1 MPIGMNGLNLAF
13 LGAQLA
19 GIATFLA
26 PLEPVEQAHPAG
38 DGQGGAQRAEVTA
51 EHLAGEDIDHQQD
64 HRVEHEPPLAV
75 ELEHDGGLERL
86 YLGGLLGQHHR
97 FQEDAEQYQQD
108 DVLDGPQPL
117 VHREGQLVLGISQL
131 ARVIVDTL
139 LQRTEGA
146 QPAAEHAPTPE
157 QDAGGGEGPEDED
170 HRIAEEQFPAELGYQ
185 GMHEGQHVDHRQ
197 LPQRIPADEHHGEGQ
212 VAVAQPAQEGRMPGE
227 GVLEEQDDGQQQQG
241 NQDHADLKA
250 LLVPDVD
257 PHRPVGLLDGAQLLG
272 GGFGALDV
280 VLGCLV
286 RQLEGDKCAVYR
298 PGLAAYQQLQGPG
311 GARIEQS
318 ILTQDEHPQLL
329 EARRA
334 VGHEVIQALVIQVAE
349 AVDVAELSDL
359 EAIVDATADKARALV
374 GVPAIAQHGKGVFAG
389 LEILHQETV
398 LVVAQQV
405 AADGRRIQVGHVQV
419 DEGLFKL
426 VRRHLIDLFGSGA
439 DKGLIDL
446 GIAQQQAADGS
457 IPDQFGPAGWPIDLL
472 EHSGRATAGQGIAL
486 DQPRAAPTSWA
497 ARITISLTT
506 MTVTVAPA
514 TASTVT
520 ASGSFE
526 RPTTTRWSARMPWYR
541 ALISCRR
548 CSGVPISRIG
558 SWCSST

>member
-1 MPIGMNGLNLAF
+1 MLKLLVGSLGRRWSGFYYLHYRNQLLIRRFLATCLALVLQDQRRTLVLVVVGHLAIEAVMALVVVDMPIRVDGLNLAF

-19 GIATFLA
+19 GVAALLA
-26 PLEPVEQAHPAG
+26 ALEPVEQAHPAG
-38 DGQGGAQRAEVTA
+38 HRQRRTERAHVAA
-51 EHLAGEDIDHQQD
+51 EHLAGENVDHQQD

-97 FQEDAEQYQQD
+97 FQGDAEQYQQD

-117 VHREGQLVLGISQL
+117 VHREGQLVLGNSQL
-131 ARVIVDTL
+131 ARDLVDQL

-146 QPAAEHAPTPE
+146 QPAAEH
-157 QDAGGGEGPEDED
+157 DAGGGEGPEDED
-170 HRIAEEQFPAELGYQ
+170 HRTAEAQLPAELGYQ
-185 GMHEGQHVDHRQ
+185 GMHEDQHVDHRQ
-197 LPQRIPADEHHGEGQ
+197 LPQRIPADEHRGEGQ

-280 VLGCLV
+280 VLRCLV

-329 EARRA
+329 ETRRA

-374 GVPAIAQHGKGVFAG
+374 GVPAIAQHG
-389 LEILHQETV
+389 
-398 LVVAQQV
+398 
-405 AADGRRIQVGHVQV
+405 
-419 DEGLFKL
+419 
-426 VRRHLIDLFGSGA
+426 
-439 DKGLIDL
+439 
-446 GIAQQQAADGS
+446 
-457 IPDQFGPAGWPIDLL
+457 
-472 EHSGRATAGQGIAL
+472 
-486 DQPRAAPTSWA
+486 
-497 ARITISLTT
+497 
-506 MTVTVAPA
+506 
-514 TASTVT
+514 
-520 ASGSFE
+520 
-526 RPTTTRWSARMPWYR
+526 
-541 ALISCRR
+541 
-548 CSGVPISRIG
+548 
-558 SWCSST
+558 